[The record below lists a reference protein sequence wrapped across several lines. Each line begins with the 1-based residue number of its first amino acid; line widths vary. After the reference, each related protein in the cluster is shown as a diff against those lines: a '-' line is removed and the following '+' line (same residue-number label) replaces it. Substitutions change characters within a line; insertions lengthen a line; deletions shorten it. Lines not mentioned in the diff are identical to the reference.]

1 MLSLYDEASIAA
13 VMEQPIEPALKSL
26 LQARL
31 DQAAAA
37 DLLSLT
43 HLLVVQPGD
52 TEAQIVTE
60 IGFSPL
66 VGRANGWDDALSMIF
81 GAVLW
86 QWVWIPLAI
95 YFLAIRIKAGSEKPE
110 LEDSSGEA

>member
-66 VGRANGWDDALSMIF
+66 VGRANGWDDALHDIWR
-81 GAVLW
+81 GPVAVGLDTPRDLFSGNSN
-86 QWVWIPLAI
+86 QSR
-95 YFLAIRIKAGSEKPE
+95 IRKAR
-110 LEDSSGEA
+110 A